1 MKNDFYFEVN
11 GIDILPYVESDGMKI
26 TIEDL
31 DGPKAGRGLNGLM
44 IRDRVAS
51 KMKWEI
57 KCKPLY
63 ANDAKKILRLIMPEF
78 VTVST
83 NIDPLH
89 GTRTATFYSNNRP
102 ATAAMIFDNTV
113 LWTGIEFPL
122 IER

>member
-1 MKNDFYFEVN
+1 MSDYYFMIN
-11 GIDILPYVESDGMKI
+11 GIDILPYVESDGIKI

-31 DGPKAGRGLNGLM
+31 DGPNAGRGLNGLM

-63 ANDAKKILRLIMPEF
+63 SDDAQIILRLIMPQF

-83 NIDPLH
+83 NIDPLY
-89 GTRTATFYSNNRP
+89 GERSTIFYSNNRP
-102 ATAAMIFDNTV
+102 ATAAMIYDSDV